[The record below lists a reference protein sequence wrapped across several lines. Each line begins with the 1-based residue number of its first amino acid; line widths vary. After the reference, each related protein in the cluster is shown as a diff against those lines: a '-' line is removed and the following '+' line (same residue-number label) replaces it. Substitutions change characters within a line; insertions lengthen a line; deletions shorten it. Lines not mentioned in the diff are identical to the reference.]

1 MADRMVEHK
10 TENILWTHLQRS
22 IQSQDIYDA
31 LDVFR
36 YDDSQ
41 MTDRKSWNN
50 LLYSKFLIK
59 QFGFHT
65 ETCFTL

>member
-10 TENILWTHLQRS
+10 TENILLTHLQRS

-41 MTDRKSWNN
+41 MTDRKS
-50 LLYSKFLIK
+50 
-59 QFGFHT
+59 
-65 ETCFTL
+65 